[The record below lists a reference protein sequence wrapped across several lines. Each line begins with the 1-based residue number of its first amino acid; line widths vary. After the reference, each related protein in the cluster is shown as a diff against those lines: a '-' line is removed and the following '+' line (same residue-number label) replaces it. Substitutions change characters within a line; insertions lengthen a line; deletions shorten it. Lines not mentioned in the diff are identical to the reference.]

1 MGIPSY
7 FSYILKNY
15 GNIISR
21 LNRKVDNLY
30 LDSNSIIYDSLR
42 QLEEHHNF
50 EERLIHNVCVKID
63 EYIKRT
69 APSHTIFI
77 AFDGVAPVAKLDQQR
92 NRRYLSTL
100 EKKIHK
106 RLSIS
111 NTTSWNSTAI
121 TPGTIFMKKLG
132 EYITEYYYNKERSYG
147 VQKLLFPQV
156 MRLEKENTRFFST
169 SETIQYFIKIIQP

>member
-42 QLEEHHNF
+42 QLEENHNF
-50 EERLIHNVCVKID
+50 EERLIHKVCVKID
-63 EYIKRT
+63 EYIART

-100 EKKIHK
+100 EKKIRGELK
-106 RLSIS
+106 LSQ
-111 NTTSWNSTAI
+111 
-121 TPGTIFMKKLG
+121 
-132 EYITEYYYNKERSYG
+132 E
-147 VQKLLFPQV
+147 V
-156 MRLEKENTRFFST
+156 
-169 SETIQYFIKIIQP
+169 